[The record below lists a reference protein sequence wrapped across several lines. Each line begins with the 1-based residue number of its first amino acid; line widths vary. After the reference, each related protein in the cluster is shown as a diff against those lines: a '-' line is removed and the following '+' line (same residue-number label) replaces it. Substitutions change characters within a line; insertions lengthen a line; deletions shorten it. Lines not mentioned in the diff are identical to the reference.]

1 MGSGP
6 VQLGR
11 KCEREGGRG
20 GKSLIFWVGTRG
32 ADSWV
37 VQYEGHVCRAMGS
50 LRDLKSISGHD
61 VLVSENPVYRY
72 SVISSNSKDQE
83 MNDTPHVP
91 TKVIHTHCQG
101 S

>member
-6 VQLGR
+6 EQLGR

-20 GKSLIFWVGTRG
+20 GKWSILRVGKRG

-50 LRDLKSISGHD
+50 LRDSKSISGHD
-61 VLVSENPVYRY
+61 ALDSENPLYR
-72 SVISSNSKDQE
+72 
-83 MNDTPHVP
+83 
-91 TKVIHTHCQG
+91 
-101 S
+101 